1 MSPHWLFPAQL
12 TFSPSKE
19 AGELHQPEPPVGD
32 GDARRQ
38 QRFADRLLDLSNS
51 GSLALMVSVGHR
63 TGLFD
68 TMASL
73 PPATSVEIADNACLD
88 ERCVREW
95 LAAMA
100 TGRIVEHD
108 PVAMTFALPAEH
120 AACLTRAAGPHNS
133 AVAFQLLGMFAAAE
147 DRVVECFHRGG
158 GVADSEYPRFQ
169 EICAEIGW
177 ANLDAN
183 LLAVTL
189 ALVPGLTDRLRA
201 GMDVADVGCGA
212 GHAINLMAEAF
223 PASRFIGWD
232 SSEVGLAAG
241 RAEAERKQLANV
253 SFERRDVALLDQHE
267 RFDFITT
274 FDAVHDQA
282 RPDLVLKAIAAALRC
297 GGTYLCVEVGASST
311 LANNLNIPWAPAL
324 YTASC
329 MHCLCVSRQSGG
341 MALGAMWGDERARQM
356 LGEAG
361 FASLHVE
368 RSPVDPVNKY
378 YIATK
383 TGARGGQP
391 VVETQGSPPPPA
403 PASRR

>member
-1 MSPHWLFPAQL
+1 M
-12 TFSPSKE
+12 T
-19 AGELHQPEPPVGD
+19 
-32 GDARRQ
+32 
-38 QRFADRLLDLSNS
+38 NS

-73 PPATSVEIADNACLD
+73 PPATSGEIADNACLD

-133 AVAFQLLGMFAAAE
+133 AAAFQLLGVFAAVE
-147 DRVVECFHRGG
+147 DRVVECFRRGG
-158 GVADSEYPRFQ
+158 GVAGSEYPRFQ

-177 ANLDAN
+177 ASLDAN
-183 LLAVTL
+183 LVSVTL
-189 ALVPGLTDRLRA
+189 ALVPGLTGRLRA
-201 GMDVADVGCGA
+201 GIDVADVGCGA
-212 GHAINLMAEAF
+212 GHALNLMAEAF
-223 PASRFIGWD
+223 PASRFMGWD
-232 SSEVGLAAG
+232 LSEVGLAAG
-241 RAEAERKQLANV
+241 RAEAERKQLPNV
-253 SFERRDVALLDQHE
+253 SFEQRDAAVLGQLE

-274 FDAVHDQA
+274 FDALHDQA
-282 RPDLVLKAIAAALRC
+282 RPDLVLKAIAAALRP

-311 LANNLNIPWAPAL
+311 LADNLDLPWAPAL

-329 MHCLCVSRQSGG
+329 MHCLCVSRHGG
-341 MALGAMWGDERARQM
+341 GLAVGAMWGEQKVRQM

-361 FASLHVE
+361 FGPLYVGQ
-368 RSPVDPVNKY
+368 SPLDPVNYY

-383 TGARGGQP
+383 TGAPGAGPAAGRSGP
-391 VVETQGSPPPPA
+391 RPSPPRPA
-403 PASRR
+403 PVAAELYATQNEQQGRGL